1 MYNYVIIVSLLFMH
15 FFAAVLC
22 SVTQRF
28 SMWGGTFRDDT
39 IIGWVH
45 KELVPDA
52 AVLSCQAT
60 LFPVAW
66 RDKKKLLWWRA
77 IDWQCFSKVICCGCK
92 IYHHSFGGIH
102 SLLGYY
108 FLPPD
113 CHSFRWVFKLIMQS
127 KQTPWYNLSSDRK
140 KKNTKEIIFA
150 VKIF

>member
-15 FFAAVLC
+15 FFASVLC

-39 IIGWVH
+39 IIGWVR

-52 AVLSCQAT
+52 AVLSCQVT

-92 IYHHSFGGIH
+92 IYHHSFRGTH
-102 SLLGYY
+102 SLLGYHEY
-108 FLPPD
+108 HQIAVHFVKSLNWLCSQRKRRD
-113 CHSFRWVFKLIMQS
+113 IIFHL
-127 KQTPWYNLSSDRK
+127 K
-140 KKNTKEIIFA
+140 KKSNAIF
-150 VKIF
+150 

>member
-39 IIGWVH
+39 IIGWVR

-52 AVLSCQAT
+52 AVLSCQVT

-77 IDWQCFSKVICCGCK
+77 IDWQCFSKVICCGGK
-92 IYHHSFGGIH
+92 IFYHSFRGTH
-102 SLLGYY
+102 SLLGYHEY
-108 FLPPD
+108 HQIAVHFVKSLNWLCSQRKRRD
-113 CHSFRWVFKLIMQS
+113 IIFHL
-127 KQTPWYNLSSDRK
+127 K
-140 KKNTKEIIFA
+140 KKKQCYILENF
-150 VKIF
+150 